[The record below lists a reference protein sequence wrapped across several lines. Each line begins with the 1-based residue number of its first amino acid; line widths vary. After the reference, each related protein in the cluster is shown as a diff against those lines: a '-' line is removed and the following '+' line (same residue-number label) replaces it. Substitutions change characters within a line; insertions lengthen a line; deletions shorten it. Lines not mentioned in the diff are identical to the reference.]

1 MVIWMD
7 ELNVTYQSIDNNET
21 FSEALKE
28 NFKELITVF
37 HQNFKEVNLNNF
49 NERIKRLKIKKGN
62 KYITKDA
69 VDYNPKENVLYLNE
83 EKLNDVDVKHELMFA
98 ILTIISAND
107 KNYGFDTDGK
117 LKVLNV
123 GITEILANFLV
134 GNESDAH
141 E

>member
-1 MVIWMD
+1 MN
-7 ELNVTYQSIDNNET
+7 ELTESYEAITVNESL
-21 FSEALKE
+21 SEALKE

-37 HQNFKEVNLNNF
+37 HQNFKDVNLNNF

-69 VDYNPKENVLYLNE
+69 CEYNPKENVLYLNE
-83 EKLNDVDVKHELMFA
+83 TKLQETDAKHELMFA
-98 ILTIISAND
+98 VLTIISAKDNF
-107 KNYGFDTDGK
+107 YGFDTENK

-123 GITEILANFLV
+123 GITEILTNFLV
-134 GNESDAH
+134 GNDGEDN